1 MGTENAH
8 EVLSSTVEQS
18 QVDDIFG
25 DVKSSGQEG
34 STANVSSGISILLD
48 KNISSMT
55 RLPIL
60 EVILDGFN
68 RIFSNSLRSFL
79 SYTADVEIEG
89 VKSIRFGEYIDSLP
103 VPTMIAP
110 FKALEWDNY
119 GLMVLDGLFIY
130 SIIDILFGGRKITPS
145 LKVDGRPFTSIERG
159 IVQVISEMFLTDLS
173 NAFEAITVVNFQVD
187 RLESNPKFASISRPE
202 DIVVCARLNVRME
215 ARQGRIDLVLPYATI
230 EPIKKIL
237 VKSFIG
243 EKGARDPVW
252 IRHMEDEIVN
262 CPVEIEA
269 IMNGITIT
277 MNSVN
282 ELVVGNTIIL
292 EREPEDDVCLSINDT
307 KITTGKLGKVGDNVA
322 IMLSEHINIEKYND

>member
-1 MGTENAH
+1 MDTENKN
-8 EVLSSTVEQS
+8 EGLSGKVEQS
-18 QVDDIFG
+18 QIDDIFG
-25 DVKSSGQEG
+25 DVKSHDGGEYV
-34 STANVSSGISILLD
+34 ANVKSGISVLLD
-48 KNISSMT
+48 KNLSSMT

-68 RIFSNSLRSFL
+68 RMFSNSLRGYL
-79 SYTADVEIEG
+79 SYTADVEIES

-119 GLMVLDGLFIY
+119 GLLVLDTLFIY

-159 IVQVISEMFLTDLS
+159 IVQVVSEMFLSDLS
-173 NAFEAITVVNFQVD
+173 SAFEAVTPVNFQVD

-202 DIVVCARLNVRME
+202 DVVVCAKLSVRME
-215 ARQGRIDLVLPYATI
+215 SRQGRIDLVLPYATI
-230 EPIKKIL
+230 EPVKKIL

-252 IRHMEDEIVN
+252 IRHMEDEIVS

-277 MNSVN
+277 MKSIN
-282 ELVVGNTIIL
+282 ELVVGNTIVL
-292 EREPEDDVCLSINDT
+292 EREPEDDIYLSINDT

-322 IMLSEHINIEKYND
+322 IMLSQHINLEKFND